1 MNSPDVHE
9 SDDRVIPAIL
19 GLAAMAVLTP
29 VFLVQIPTLWD
40 YPNHLV
46 RLWILAGGAEGTPVA
61 AMYQA
66 DWSLA
71 RTNIGIDLLG
81 SLLGRLMPVEQAGK
95 VLVCLGLTVAPFGAI
110 ALNRSIFGG
119 RHWWMIAIMMF
130 AWNFV
135 VVGGLLSFQIGLG
148 LALFAASTETL
159 LARRSMLVAALVRIA
174 FGAVI
179 LTVHVFGLLFY
190 LALVVGI
197 AFGSDWLA
205 LRDAQRFRRFLRGA
219 ILGGLACVVPLVAM
233 LALASKLPG
242 AHVEASAGG
251 GARQMWEGMRFPP
264 LELLERLS
272 ITLTSLKT
280 YALAPDLL
288 ALAAV
293 VTLPLYALLT
303 RRLAMHAGL
312 FAASILLFVLSQFMP
327 ASALGTGYIDVRLP
341 AMAGLMM
348 AASVRPDFRESMRVR
363 RALALLMLI
372 AVSARAAWIW
382 SVWSE
387 RQGDVRSIAAVSAD
401 IPANAAVL
409 LARHYTGDVSDPR
422 LPAGRYAHG
431 QPIFWHMPTLIT
443 IWRHAFVPTIFTAA
457 GKQPLRV
464 LPSWIDKAVPEGG
477 IPMVDEL
484 DQPASLREY
493 HYLRD
498 WRRRFDYVLLV
509 NADMPNREPGAEAVP
524 GLRLV
529 SDGGFARLYRIERA
543 P

>member
-1 MNSPDVHE
+1 MNSQGVHE
-9 SDDRVIPAIL
+9 SDDRAIPAIL
-19 GLAAMAVLTP
+19 GLAVLAVLTP
-29 VFLVQIPTLWD
+29 VVLVQIPTLWD

-81 SLLGRLMPVEQAGK
+81 SLLGRLMPIETAGK
-95 VLVCLGLTVAPFGAI
+95 ALVCLGLTLAPFGAI

-119 RHWWMIAIMMF
+119 WHWWMVAIMML
-130 AWNFV
+130 AWNYV

-148 LALFAASTETL
+148 LALFAASAEGP
-159 LARRSMLVAALVRIA
+159 LARRSTLATALARMA

-197 AFGSDWLA
+197 AFGPDWLA
-205 LRDAQRFRRFLRGA
+205 LQNGERFRRFVGRA
-219 ILGGLACVVPLVAM
+219 MLGGLACVVPLATL

-242 AHVEASAGG
+242 AHVDETTGAG
-251 GARQMWEGMRFPP
+251 AHPAWHGMSFPP

-272 ITLTSLKT
+272 ITLTPLKT
-280 YALAPDLL
+280 YALVPDLL
-288 ALAAV
+288 ALAAIV
-293 VTLPLYALLT
+293 ILPLYALFT

-348 AASVRPDFRESMRVR
+348 AASVRPDFREPVRVR
-363 RALALLMLI
+363 RAFALLMLI
-372 AVSARAAWIW
+372 AVCARAAWIW

-401 IPANAAVL
+401 IPANASVL
-409 LARHYTGDVSDPR
+409 LARHYSGNVSDPR

-464 LPSWIDKAVPEGG
+464 LPPWIDKAVPEGS
-477 IPMVDEL
+477 IPVVDEL
-484 DQPASLREY
+484 DSPEEWRSY

-498 WRRRFDYVLLV
+498 WRRQFDYVLLV
-509 NADMPNREPGAEAVP
+509 NADMPNRGPGAESVP